1 MTCLVAIKYKDYD
14 KKGILFAADSMV
26 SSNRRLTES
35 PVCKI
40 TKKNNLIMAVSGSGR
55 VADIIQYQLNPRFSC
70 FGIKNKEEEFKEYI
84 GKHFVP
90 DLITLLKTNLILKEK
105 DNVAKDSNSFS
116 LLVGF
121 QNQIYCIDSNF
132 AIIQAPRYTAIG
144 SGTKYALGSIHSSLE
159 VLKENP
165 TPELMLK
172 EQAVIIATRAIKAA
186 AYFDFFVDDNIT
198 FEFLEEEILDE
209 VENKRSQDI
218 RAKGIR

>member
-40 TKKNNLIMAVSGSGR
+40 TKKNNLIMAVTGSSR
-55 VADIIQYQLNPRFSC
+55 VADIIQYQLDPRFSC
-70 FGIKNKEEEFKEYI
+70 FSIKNKDEEFKEYI

-90 DLITLLKTNLILKEK
+90 DLIDLLRKNFILKKE
-105 DNVAKDSNSFS
+105 DDVAKDDHNFS

-121 QNQIYCIDSNF
+121 QNQIYCIHSNF
-132 AIIQAPRYTAIG
+132 AIIEAYKYTAAG
-144 SGTKYALGSIHSSLE
+144 SGTRYALGSIHSSLE
-159 VLKENP
+159 VLKENS

-186 AYFDFFVDDNIT
+186 AHFDFYVDDNIT
-198 FEFLEEEILDE
+198 FEFLEEDILDE
-209 VENKRSQDI
+209 VDNKRSQDI
-218 RAKGIR
+218 